1 MVDMSLQKGV
11 VLALQTNVNILLS
24 SSLFSLLLFSSSSS
38 DFSLFP
44 TALS

>member
-11 VLALQTNVNILLS
+11 VLALQTNVNILS
-24 SSLFSLLLFSSSSS
+24 SSLFSFLLFSSSSS